1 MHRSSIRLADVV
13 GIAGYAALVLATGCG
28 GGGGG
33 PRFPGVVGDTISI
46 AALLPLSDAVAVIG
60 KPIAAGMQIYARRL
74 NNAGGIAGK
83 YHLTVLEEDIT
94 YANPSTGAQKY
105 QKVKSDVAMFGT
117 ILGTDQVNGVL
128 PLLAEDSVVVIPTTF
143 DIEWV
148 RERFLLPWGPPYQL
162 WAANGVAYYL
172 SQPGNAGRRMCSL
185 VLATGYGEA
194 GAEGLDFA
202 AKDLGFEIAVR
213 ATFRQDDQ
221 DFVAP
226 ITQLKNGGCEGVLL
240 ASLPGVTGKVL
251 GAAAQLG
258 FAPRWIALGPTWH
271 QSLIKSP
278 LIDYYEQNLWVV
290 TPGSQWGDTTA
301 AGMRSMIEAIAKYAP
316 AQEPD
321 LYFAF
326 GFVLAQT
333 AHSLL
338 EEAVRRGDLSRAGI
352 LAATETVQVS
362 YAGLWPEY
370 RYGTPATREP
380 PRANGIFSVKRT
392 QPGGLEAIAVGYSSP
407 SAAKYPIPANHSTTP

>member
-1 MHRSSIRLADVV
+1 MFWSPIRFVDVFRIGGLA
-13 GIAGYAALVLATGCG
+13 GLALAASCG
-28 GGGGG
+28 GGATGSG
-33 PRFPGVVGDTISI
+33 FPGVVGDTISI

-74 NNAGGIAGK
+74 NEAGGIAGK
-83 YHLTVLEEDIT
+83 YHLRVLEEDIT

-128 PLLAEDSVVVIPTTF
+128 PLLEEDSVVVIPTTF

-162 WAANGVAYYL
+162 WAANGAAYYL
-172 SQPGNAGRRMCSL
+172 SQPGNAGRRICSL

-194 GAEGLDFA
+194 AAEGLDFA
-202 AKDLGFEIAVR
+202 AKELGFEIGVR

-258 FAPRWIALGPTWH
+258 FAPRWIGLGPTWH
-271 QSLIKSP
+271 QSLVKSP
-278 LIDYYEQNLWVV
+278 LIDYYEQNLWVSAL
-290 TPGSQWGDTTA
+290 GRQWGDTTA
-301 AGMRSMIEAIAKYAP
+301 AGMREMMDAIAKYAP

-321 LYFAF
+321 LYFTF
-326 GFVLAQT
+326 GFLVAQT
-333 AHSLL
+333 AHALL
-338 EEAVRRGDLSRAGI
+338 EEAIRRGDLSRAGI
-352 LAATETVQVS
+352 LAATETVQIS
-362 YAGLWPEY
+362 YAGLVPEY

-380 PRANGIFSVKRT
+380 PRTNSIFRVQRT

-407 SAAKYPIPANHSTTP
+407 PAAKYPIPANHAATP

>member
-1 MHRSSIRLADVV
+1 MPRSSIRFADVV
-13 GIAGYAALVLATGCG
+13 GIAGYTALVLAAGCG

-74 NNAGGIAGK
+74 NEAGGIAGK
-83 YHLTVLEEDIT
+83 YQLKVLEEDFT

-105 QKVKSDVAMFGT
+105 QKVKSEVALFGT
-117 ILGTDQVNGVL
+117 ILGTDPVNAVL
-128 PLLAEDSVVVIPTTF
+128 PLLAEDSVVAIPTTF
-143 DIEWV
+143 DIQWV

-194 GAEGLDFA
+194 GAEGIEFA
-202 AKDLGFEIAVR
+202 AKDLGFEVAVR

-258 FAPRWIALGPTWH
+258 FAPRWIGLGPTWH
-271 QSLIKSP
+271 QSLVKSP
-278 LIDYYEQNLWVV
+278 LIDYYEKNLWVSV
-290 TPGSQWGDTTA
+290 PTRQWGDTTA
-301 AGMRSMIEAIAKYAP
+301 AGMQAMVAAIAKYSP
-316 AQEPD
+316 TQEPD
-321 LYFAF
+321 LYFGF
-326 GFVLAQT
+326 GFLVAQT
-333 AHSLL
+333 AHALL

-352 LAATETVQVS
+352 LAATETVQVG
-362 YAGLWPEY
+362 YEGLWPEY

-380 PRANGIFSVKRT
+380 PRSNGIFRVKRT
-392 QPGGLEAIAVGYSSP
+392 QPGGLESIAVGYSSP
-407 SAAKYPIPANHSTTP
+407 PAAKYPIPASHSATP